1 MRLLKASRGRS
12 FLHNHKQLG
21 EGSVNGRLQDGVGN
35 AGADLGPSETVV
47 LANVQEKGRRK
58 SGALAL
64 VVGKARVSTRPLPRP
79 VASPVS
85 GFSGWSGKWK
95 SCRVRNL
102 RPEERRSRTRCMRW
116 LRTRWQCSRCRG
128 RALCGEAVSLGRL
141 GG

>member
-21 EGSVNGRLQDGVGN
+21 EGSVNGRLQDDVGN

-79 VASPVS
+79 VASPAVS
-85 GFSGWSGKWK
+85 GFSGMEWQMEKLSSTQFASRGTTKPHK
-95 SCRVRNL
+95 VHEMAPN
-102 RPEERRSRTRCMRW
+102 PMAVQPRSR
-116 LRTRWQCSRCRG
+116 
-128 RALCGEAVSLGRL
+128 
-141 GG
+141 